1 MSYTNKEEI
10 EVAIEMVD
18 KLFRLYD
25 NKIDF
30 SNKIGVISPYKEQ
43 IQRMRREFMRY
54 FGGSITKFVDFNT
67 IDGFQGQ
74 EKEIIII
81 SCVRADDSQSGVGF
95 LKDFRR
101 MNVAL
106 TRARTSIWILG
117 HQKSLRKSKLWS
129 HLIDDAEGR
138 GCLQQAYSGF

>member
-1 MSYTNKEEI
+1 MHPAISKFPSAEFYDGRLMDGPDMESLNERIWHEQEPFKPYKFFDITSGQQVQNVKTMSYTNKEEI

-74 EKEIIII
+74 EK
-81 SCVRADDSQSGVGF
+81 G
-95 LKDFRR
+95 
-101 MNVAL
+101 NYYY
-106 TRARTSIWILG
+106 IL
-117 HQKSLRKSKLWS
+117 
-129 HLIDDAEGR
+129 
-138 GCLQQAYSGF
+138 CPC